1 MAAVL
6 EEVLR
11 AYPVWRGESAALPA
25 TGIPTGFDA
34 LDHELPGGGW
44 PRGALTELLAARQ
57 GFGELQ
63 LVLPALA
70 ALTQQGKRVAWL
82 APPHLPYAPALA
94 AAGLDLTRLAV
105 VRAPGRRDALWAAEQ
120 VLRSA
125 SCEVLLAW
133 LHDARYAE
141 LRRLAVAADDSG
153 ACALVFRPAAA
164 AAESSPAALRLAL
177 EPAAQGVEVRFLK
190 RRGRGSG
197 AAALAVNVWKPVH
210 AVGRTPF
217 PAPPVR
223 PAGEP
228 ARADRR
234 LGLPVHA

>member
-1 MAAVL
+1 MAGLDEIL
-6 EEVLR
+6 EKH
-11 AYPVWRGESAALPA
+11 PVWRGESAAPGA
-25 TGIPTGFDA
+25 DGVPTGFEI
-34 LDHELPGGGW
+34 LDRELPGGGW
-44 PRGALTELLAARQ
+44 PRGALTELLAARE

-70 ALTQQGKRVAWL
+70 ALTQRGKRVAWL

-125 SCEVLLAW
+125 SCEALLAW
-133 LHDARYAE
+133 LPEARYAE
-141 LRRLAVAADDSG
+141 LRRLAVAADEGG
-153 ACALVFRPAAA
+153 ACLLAFRPLAA

-177 EPAAQGVEVRFLK
+177 EPAGPGIEVRFLK
-190 RRGRGSG
+190 RRGRASG
-197 AAALAVNVWKPVH
+197 AALAVNVWKPVH
-210 AVGRTPF
+210 AV
-217 PAPPVR
+217 
-223 PAGEP
+223 
-228 ARADRR
+228 ARAEFPVPSPRIAAAARR